1 MDFWVTSGVVSAE
14 WVKPTTTNVTAAP
27 AAAAA
32 VDDDDDDGDNAVSV

>member
-14 WVKPTTTNVTAAP
+14 WVKPTTTIAVTAA

>member
-14 WVKPTTTNVTAAP
+14 WVKPTTTNVAAA